1 MCAIAVVLKGRSLLE
16 MCAQRN
22 QSQRSNQ
29 AQDEGY
35 GIRIGSGAHLFNGGR
50 EVKQSSE
57 VMLVLPTIISH

>member
-1 MCAIAVVLKGRSLLE
+1 

-22 QSQRSNQ
+22 QSQRRNQ

-50 EVKQSSE
+50 EVKQSSD